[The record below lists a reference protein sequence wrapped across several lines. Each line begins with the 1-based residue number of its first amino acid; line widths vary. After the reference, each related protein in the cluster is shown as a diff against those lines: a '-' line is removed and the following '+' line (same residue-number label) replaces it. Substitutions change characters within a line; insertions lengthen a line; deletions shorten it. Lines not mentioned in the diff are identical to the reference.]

1 MENFNLA
8 EIAGIYLLEK
18 LSPLLEKKTL
28 VYKETVLPQLTAAV
42 AQFLT
47 GWERISFRY
56 SKMKTF
62 FLQQKQISSKTD
74 FLDVTFNL
82 LTSISRSE

>member
-47 GWERISFRY
+47 DEKGYRFDIQKWRPFFYNRNKSHP
-56 SKMKTF
+56 KQTF
-62 FLQQKQISSKTD
+62 WMLHSTY
-74 FLDVTFNL
+74 
-82 LTSISRSE
+82 